1 MTNPDFANLSL
12 SLDNGIARIAFNRPD
27 CANALDAEL
36 WDAMRRAFQ
45 WADDTDAVRVVVLAG
60 EGKHFCAGIDLALLA
75 GVPARIRHADPARAQ
90 EKLRRLIL
98 DMQDCVSAIARCR
111 KPVIAAIQ
119 GACIGGGVDIV
130 TACDMRYASAEARF
144 SVREIDMAMAADVGT
159 LQRLPRL
166 IPDGIARELA
176 FTGREFGATE
186 AAQLGLVNRVFD
198 TPEALSAGVEKIAQ
212 AITGKSPLAIR
223 GTKAVMDYSRDHSIE
238 DGLRFVAN
246 WNASALLT
254 RDMQVAAQ
262 AMQTRQA
269 PPFDD

>member
-1 MTNPDFANLSL
+1 MSLPALPNLAL
-12 SLDNGIARIAFNRPD
+12 SLDGGVARIAFDRAD
-27 CANALDAEL
+27 HANALDAGL
-36 WDAMRRAFQ
+36 WDALRQALL
-45 WADDTDAVRVVVLAG
+45 WADATDAVRVVVLAG
-60 EGKHFCAGIDLALLA
+60 EGRHFCAGIDLALLA
-75 GVPARIRHADPARAQ
+75 SVPERIRHADPARAQ

-98 DMQDCVSAIARCR
+98 DMQDCVGAIARCR

-144 SVREIDMAMAADVGT
+144 AVREIDMAMAADVGT

-166 IPDGIARELA
+166 VPDGIARELA
-176 FTGREFGATE
+176 FTGREFGAEE
-186 AAQLGLVNRVFD
+186 AARIGLVNAVFD
-198 TPEALSAGVEKIAQ
+198 TPDALADGVARVARQIA
-212 AITGKSPLAIR
+212 AKSPVAVR
-223 GTKAVMDYSRDHSIE
+223 GTKAVLDYGRDHSID

-254 RDMQVAAQ
+254 RDMQIAAQ

-269 PPFDD
+269 PQFDD

>member
-1 MTNPDFANLSL
+1 MTTPDFPKLSL
-12 SLDNGIARIAFNRPD
+12 SVESGIARIAFNRPE
-27 CANALDAEL
+27 CANALNAEL
-36 WDAMRRAFQ
+36 WDTLRRAFQ
-45 WADDTDAVRVVVLAG
+45 WADDTDAVRVIILAG

-75 GVPARIRHADPARAQ
+75 GLPERIRHTDPARAQ
-90 EKLRRLIL
+90 EKLRQLIL
-98 DMQDCVSAIARCR
+98 DLQDCVSAIARCR

-119 GACIGGGVDIV
+119 GACIGGGVDII

-166 IPDGIARELA
+166 IPDSVARELA
-176 FTGREFGATE
+176 LTGREFGAAE
-186 AAQLGLVNRVFD
+186 AAQLGLVNRAFD
-198 TPEALSAGVEKIAQ
+198 TPEALSAGVEKIAR
-212 AITGKSPLAIR
+212 AIAAKSPLAVR
-223 GTKAVMDYSRDHSIE
+223 GTKAVMDYGRDHSIE

-254 RDMQVAAQ
+254 RDMQLAAQ

-269 PPFDD
+269 PQFDD